1 MHLSFFRNRLWKV
14 LLVLA
19 AFAGLLGLADD
30 AGRAEAA
37 ASHELNYF
45 KYETFTQEGRKWL
58 RLELGIKGGSVEYA
72 TSVRELTPKQL
83 HVVLSDTAKG
93 KVKSDISLD
102 RKIAKYLTLRENGDN
117 SLDVMVS
124 LNKHVAD
131 QMYKIYFAEPE
142 RHGKKPYRMVIE
154 IAENKLD
161 REYEAEK
168 PVQQAP
174 DSFENLAGHRIVLDP
189 GHGGSDSGAR
199 GHNGLMEKTATLAI
213 SKNVADILRGSGA
226 VVTMT
231 RDSDKDVYGPMASDR
246 DELQARVDVGNA
258 SAGNEIFVS
267 IHCDAFTSPTA
278 HGTSTFY
285 YQSSHRGRLLAEA
298 IHQAI
303 VEETGLASRGA
314 KTARFYVLRN
324 SAMPATLIETA
335 FISNY
340 QEEALLGDPDFQ
352 YKLAVAICRGI
363 SQYFKMR

>member
-19 AFAGLLGLADD
+19 AFAGLLGLAED

-83 HVVLSDTAKG
+83 HVVLSDT
-93 KVKSDISLD
+93 
-102 RKIAKYLTLRENGDN
+102 
-117 SLDVMVS
+117 
-124 LNKHVAD
+124 
-131 QMYKIYFAEPE
+131 
-142 RHGKKPYRMVIE
+142 
-154 IAENKLD
+154 
-161 REYEAEK
+161 
-168 PVQQAP
+168 
-174 DSFENLAGHRIVLDP
+174 
-189 GHGGSDSGAR
+189 AR

>member
-1 MHLSFFRNRLWKV
+1 MSLVCNRLCKV

-19 AFAGLLGLADD
+19 ALVGFWGLAEDT
-30 AGRAEAA
+30 GRAEAA
-37 ASHELNYF
+37 VQPSHELNF
-45 KYETFTQEGRKWL
+45 FRYESFTHEGRNWL
-58 RLELGIKGGSVEYA
+58 RIELGIKGGSVEY
-72 TSVRELTPKQL
+72 TTKVKELTPKQL
-83 HVVLSDTAKG
+83 HVILQDTCRG

-102 RKIAKYLTLRENGDN
+102 RKIAKYLTLRDNGDN

-124 LNKHVAD
+124 LNKLAAD
-131 QMYKIYFAEPE
+131 QAYKIYFAEPE

-154 IAENKLD
+154 IAEDKLAS
-161 REYEAEK
+161 EYEEEK
-168 PVQQAP
+168 PKTP

-199 GHNGLMEKTATLAI
+199 GHGGLMEKTATLAI
-213 SKNVADILRGSGA
+213 SKNVAAILRSSGA

-231 RDSDKDVYGPMASDR
+231 RDTDVDVYGPLASDH
-246 DELQARVDVGNA
+246 DELQARVNVGNA
-258 SAGNEIFVS
+258 NPGNEIFVS

-278 HGTSTFY
+278 HGTSAFY
-285 YQSSHRGRLLAEA
+285 YQSSYRGRLLAES
-298 IHQAI
+298 IHQSI

-314 KTARFYVLRN
+314 KTARFYVIRN
-324 SAMPATLIETA
+324 SAMPSTLIETA

-352 YKLAVAICRGI
+352 YRIAVAICRGI

>member
-1 MHLSFFRNRLWKV
+1 MHLSFFRNRLCKV
-14 LLVLA
+14 LLLLA
-19 AFAGLLGLADD
+19 ALVGLWGLAGDS
-30 AGRAEAA
+30 GRAEASVQ

-45 KYETFTQEGRKWL
+45 RYETFTQEGRKWL
-58 RLELGIKGGSVEYA
+58 RLELGIKGGSVEYS
-72 TSVRELTPKQL
+72 TNVRELTPKQL
-83 HVVLSDTAKG
+83 HVVLQDTARG

-102 RKIAKYLTLRENGDN
+102 RKIAKYLTLRENGNN

-124 LNKHVAD
+124 LNKPVAD

-161 REYEAEK
+161 SEYEAEK
-168 PVQQAP
+168 PKTP
-174 DSFENLAGHRIVLDP
+174 DSFENLLGHRIVLDP

-213 SKNVADILRGSGA
+213 SKNVAAILRSSGA

-231 RDSDKDVYGPMASDR
+231 RDTDVDVYGPMASDR
-246 DELQARVDVGNA
+246 DELQARVNAGNA

-267 IHCDAFTSPTA
+267 IHCDAFTSPSA

-285 YQSSHRGRLLAEA
+285 YQSSYRGRLLAEA
-298 IHQAI
+298 IHEAI
-303 VEETGLASRGA
+303 VAETGLASRGA

-352 YKLAVAICRGI
+352 YKIAVAICRGI
-363 SQYFKMR
+363 SRYFNMR

>member
-14 LLVLA
+14 LVVLA
-19 AFAGLLGLADD
+19 AFAGLLGLAGN

-45 KYETFTQEGRKWL
+45 KYETFTHEGRNWL
-58 RLELGIKGGSVEYA
+58 RLELGIKGGSTEYS
-72 TSVRELTPKQL
+72 TNVRELTPKQL
-83 HVVLSDTAKG
+83 HVILSDTARG

-117 SLDVMVS
+117 ALDVMVS
-124 LNKHVAD
+124 LNKPVAD
-131 QMYKIYFAEPE
+131 QAYKIYFAEPE

-161 REYEAEK
+161 SEYEAEK
-168 PVQQAP
+168 PEQVP
-174 DSFENLAGHRIVLDP
+174 DSFENLSGHRIVLDP

-213 SKNVADILRGSGA
+213 SQKVAAILRSSGA

-231 RDSDKDVYGPMASDR
+231 RDSDVDVYGPMASDH

-267 IHCDAFTSPTA
+267 IHCDAFTSPAA

-285 YQSSHRGRLLAEA
+285 YQSSYRGKLLAEA

-314 KTARFYVLRN
+314 KTARFYVIKN

-340 QEEALLGDPDFQ
+340 QEEAMLGDPDFQ
-352 YKLAVAICRGI
+352 YKIAVAICRGI
-363 SQYFKMR
+363 SRYFNMR